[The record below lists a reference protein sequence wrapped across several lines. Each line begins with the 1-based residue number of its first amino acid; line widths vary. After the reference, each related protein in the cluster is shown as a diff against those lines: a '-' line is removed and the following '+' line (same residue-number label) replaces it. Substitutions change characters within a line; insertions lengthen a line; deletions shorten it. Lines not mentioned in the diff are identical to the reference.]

1 MRTDGLQRI
10 LVVAALFAFAF
21 AGDARAQAPATPPCR
36 SAPEYRQLDFWI
48 GEWSVTTAAG
58 QPAGESSIQQILGD
72 CIVFENWKGAN
83 GFEGKSFN
91 LFNRRTKKWEQVWV
105 DVVGSIRKF
114 AGELRDGKL
123 HYVAEDVSPQGQPI
137 LIRMILSPEGTGRV
151 RQLSEWSGDGGN
163 TWQPRYDFV
172 YTRKK

>member
-1 MRTDGLQRI
+1 MRADCLKRI
-10 LVVAALFAFAF
+10 LAVAALSAFTFASGAL
-21 AGDARAQAPATPPCR
+21 AQAPATPPCR

-48 GEWSVTTAAG
+48 GDWDVTTAAG

-91 LFNRRTKKWEQVWV
+91 LFNRRTKQWEQTWV
-105 DVVGSIRKF
+105 DVAGNIRRF
-114 AGELRDGKL
+114 AGGLRDGKL
-123 HYVAEDVSPQGQPI
+123 HYVAEDVDPQGKPI
-137 LIRMILSPEGTGRV
+137 LIRMILTPQGADRV
-151 RQLSEWSGDGGN
+151 RQLSEWSGDGGAN
-163 TWQPRYDFV
+163 WQPRYDFV